1 MIVLKDEIAVN
12 APPSKFVEWFSHID
26 EKYREWHPEHILGRY
41 IKGTPFEEGSILY
54 FEEYIGKPKYKFR
67 FLVNRVEPDKRME
80 YKILFPYTFLNARG
94 SFTFQKQDGGTRFIA
109 VVSVGWGGAVG
120 RLLDRI
126 YWLFGGGRLKEI
138 RRHMAD
144 EGVNMKKIMEGK

>member
-1 MIVLKDEIAVN
+1 MIVLKDEIEVK

-26 EKYREWHPEHILGRY
+26 EKYREWHSEHILARY
-41 IKGTPFEEGSILY
+41 TRGTPFEEGSILY

-67 FLVNRVEPDKRME
+67 FLVTRVEPNKRME
-80 YKILFPYTFLNARG
+80 YRILFPYTLLNARG
-94 SFTFQKQDGGTRFIA
+94 SFTFQQQGDTTLFTA

-126 YWLFGGGRLKEI
+126 FLLFGRGIFREI

-144 EGVNMKKIMEGK
+144 EGVNIKKIMEGK